1 MGFMVVDDIR
11 VGIGECGLGGTID
24 SDGGWVS
31 KKQIGG
37 KGGSEQ

>member
-11 VGIGECGLGGTID
+11 IGIGEHGLGGTMD

-37 KGGSEQ
+37 KGGDGQ